1 MYLGHKNAFIQMFR
15 NVSNREINK
24 KYLHIRNFI
33 RNFAA

>member
-1 MYLGHKNAFIQMFR
+1 MYLGHKNAFIQMSR
-15 NVSNREINK
+15 NVSNRKINK